1 MMAEPTFTVYIRL
14 PISRGEFVDPPP
26 IHWDAVKDDE
36 LWSIISGAAQTE
48 IDCKCRAARF
58 DVTVA
63 FLLQQVAYLTDRH
76 AAQLRAQVRKA
87 TAAAAVKTDPSASG
101 HARTAS
107 ALSIRRDS
115 PLPHSGGPGTP
126 VTTSLLRPNISRNA
140 SNSTAVQSPRLASA
154 QAQRR
159 RLSSLPIESTTTAA
173 AAAPVARRGAKQSG
187 SSADDDEDDDD
198 DDASESDSDSDSLPA
213 QSRIIRRPPHYKPSS
228 HRDGAGDFGG
238 AAADNDDDTDTD
250 AEPAFGQQQQ
260 HQQPSSQDLGSTL
273 RGDPGARR
281 RAKGKHTSTAT
292 HRSETSD
299 SSATSSPA
307 FAAGPAAV
315 QGGGDRSRTQ
325 QGAGHA
331 GPLSPRRTAELSGKS
346 PSRREGSDGT
356 PSMGSSF
363 SDLDGECGVFSL
375 LLLASLLLPCVV
387 CISARRWTA
396 SLLIIPSLSL
406 LHSLPSAHI
415 TTQTNKALQMPRSRS
430 QLWRRLSPARCRT
443 GPSAAGSASARRLR
457 AATAPRGPVSAEPGL
472 CAVCH
477 WGFLLFA
484 HVRMLPSVCELVDL
498 FFFVLR
504 TGFSGDIHVDRRSGY
519 GL

>member
-1 MMAEPTFTVYIRL
+1 MAEPTFTVYIRL

-48 IDCKCRAARF
+48 IDSVGSFVPTSRCPAYADPSPCRAARF

-363 SDLDGECGVFSL
+363 SDLD
-375 LLLASLLLPCVV
+375 
-387 CISARRWTA
+387 
-396 SLLIIPSLSL
+396 
-406 LHSLPSAHI
+406 AHI